1 MSANDVEAL
10 RLIFLKPLRYS
21 FYLRVD
27 LLTPI
32 TQGQGDSL
40 KAGDAPS
47 HALMW
52 WLSFRVVQQKQL
64 IYQKKHMR
72 ANCPMSVPR
81 LKQSKAKL
89 NSSAPAP
96 FIFR

>member
-40 KAGDAPS
+40 KAGDTTIA
-47 HALMW
+47 
-52 WLSFRVVQQKQL
+52 SFNVVA
-64 IYQKKHMR
+64 I
-72 ANCPMSVPR
+72 
-81 LKQSKAKL
+81 
-89 NSSAPAP
+89 
-96 FIFR
+96 I